1 MDDPDVRRKLKDAI
15 TFRGTCLGMCP
26 EFEKVERVVQRA
38 VDICEKVK
46 IFRAST
52 AIGC

>member
-15 TFRGTCLGMCP
+15 TFRGTCQGMCP

-46 IFRAST
+46 IFRT
-52 AIGC
+52 PRGVGC